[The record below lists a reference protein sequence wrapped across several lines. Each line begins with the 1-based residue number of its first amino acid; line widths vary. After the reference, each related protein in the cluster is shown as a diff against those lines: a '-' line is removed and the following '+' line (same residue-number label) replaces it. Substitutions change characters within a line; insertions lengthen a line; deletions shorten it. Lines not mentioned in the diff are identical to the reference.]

1 MGNTGASADHDGEEG
16 VAHIGANQS
25 NVPIEMIEAEYPIRI
40 EHYGIMPDT
49 GGAGRFRGG
58 LSLVRSY
65 RVLAE
70 EADLNV
76 RSDKRKHPPHGLY
89 GGGAGAGSMNRVHRD
104 KGAAETLPVLLTRTV
119 PMRKGDL
126 FHHVM
131 AGGGGYGNPLERDAA
146 LVLKDVIEEKVS
158 RTHAEEAYGVVIA
171 PGSQPAVDAAAT
183 EALRTRLRLAR

>member
-1 MGNTGASADHDGEEG
+1 
-16 VAHIGANQS
+16 
-25 NVPIEMIEAEYPIRI
+25 
-40 EHYGIMPDT
+40 MPDS
-49 GGAGRFRGG
+49 GGPGRYRGG

-89 GGGAGAGSMNRVHRD
+89 GGCVGAPSMNTIHRSGD
-104 KGAAETLPVLLTRTV
+104 VEVLPVLLTRTV

-131 AGGGGYGNPLERDAA
+131 AGGGGYGDPLERDHA
-146 LVLKDVIEEKVS
+146 LVLEDVLEEKVT
-158 RTHAEEAYGVVIA
+158 RAHAADAYGVVVA
-171 PGSQPAVDAAAT
+171 DGPEPSVDAAAT
-183 EALRTRLRLAR
+183 TELRAQMHRRQ

>member
-1 MGNTGASADHDGEEG
+1 
-16 VAHIGANQS
+16 
-25 NVPIEMIEAEYPIRI
+25 MIEAEYPIRI
-40 EHYGIMPDT
+40 EQYGVVPDT
-49 GGAGRFRGG
+49 GGPGRYRGG

-89 GGGAGAGSMNRVHRD
+89 GGGEGAPSMNTIHHSAGDV
-104 KGAAETLPVLLTRTV
+104 EVLPVLLTRTV

-131 AGGGGYGNPLERDAA
+131 AGGGGYGDPLERDPM
-146 LVLKDVIEEKVS
+146 LVLEDVMEEKVT
-158 RTHAEEAYGVVIA
+158 REHAADVYGVVVA
-171 PGSQPAVDAAAT
+171 QGPQPTVDAAAT
-183 EALRTRLRLAR
+183 AGLRARQHQCRRSD